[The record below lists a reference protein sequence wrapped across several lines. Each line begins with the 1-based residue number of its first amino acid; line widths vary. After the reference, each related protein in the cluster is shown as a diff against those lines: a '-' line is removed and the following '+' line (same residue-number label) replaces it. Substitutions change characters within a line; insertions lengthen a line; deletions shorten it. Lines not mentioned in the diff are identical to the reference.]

1 MMLELQIEM
10 LQRKLNL
17 LVDEDLYSEEVY
29 KLSTELDKLIIKF
42 YKQKGFTAESNKPV
56 QM

>member
-17 LVDEDLYSEEVY
+17 LVDEGLYSEEVY

-42 YKQKGFTAESNKPV
+42 YEQKGFTAEINKTV